1 MIDSHYKN
9 AHARRIFNGIAQGY
23 EGPARILSYFQ
34 YDRWRRYL
42 VSQLN
47 LAPQASVLDVCTG
60 TGLVAIDIARRK
72 VCRVVGVDL
81 SDRMIERAQR
91 DVRAH
96 CLAPMVDLAEGRAE
110 SLPFSDQSFDVVV
123 TTFLLR
129 YVQDPQATLCELSR
143 VLRPGG
149 QLVSLEFFVPRSPG
163 DGEKYYDMG
172 PEYCVRT
179 PYWEWSGSNRLA
191 QEMTRKNSDI
201 IMTDVGLIID
211 IRIQGSAWYELRPR
225 PRPWPSAEA
234 RERMIET
241 GGRGIVFGPG
251 VQNCYEPLIS
261 IVIAMCKCLVN
272 CGEITQKRVK
282 MLMLPLRII
291 EGGASPCRFI
301 AIEE

>member
-91 DVRAH
+91 NVRAH
-96 CLAPMVDLAEGRAE
+96 CLAPMVDLVEGRAE

-149 QLVSLEFFVPRSPG
+149 QLVSLEFFVPRSPAFHALWLLHTRLVLPLG
-163 DGEKYYDMG
+163 TRFLSPGWREVGSFLG
-172 PEYCVRT
+172 PSISSFYREYPLEELNQMWARAGLDSV
-179 PYWEWSGSNRLA
+179 WNREL
-191 QEMTRKNSDI
+191 S
-201 IMTDVGLIID
+201 L
-211 IRIQGSAWYELRPR
+211 GSAVV
-225 PRPWPSAEA
+225 
-234 RERMIET
+234 M
-241 GGRGIVFGPG
+241 GGRKG
-251 VQNCYEPLIS
+251 
-261 IVIAMCKCLVN
+261 AH
-272 CGEITQKRVK
+272 GE
-282 MLMLPLRII
+282 L
-291 EGGASPCRFI
+291 
-301 AIEE
+301 